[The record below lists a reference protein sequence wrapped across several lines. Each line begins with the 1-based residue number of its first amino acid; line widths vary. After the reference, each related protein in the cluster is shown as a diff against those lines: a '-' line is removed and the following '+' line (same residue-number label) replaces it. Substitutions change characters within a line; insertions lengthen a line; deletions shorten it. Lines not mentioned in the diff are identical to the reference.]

1 MKTLRYLMLIMAL
14 LGSLVLSAC
23 GGSGA
28 ARTDS
33 TASTDTQATAG
44 IVQGVTVPSE
54 YAGLTNPDAGN
65 ETAAQAGKA
74 IFDAN
79 CAACHGVDAK
89 GDGPAAASLDPK
101 PKDLV
106 AVESQ
111 LSDGFLFWRISEGG
125 AMKPFNSAMPAW
137 KNALSKDQIWE
148 VITYIRTLK

>member
-1 MKTLRYLMLIMAL
+1 MKTLKYLTLVIAL
-14 LGSLVLSAC
+14 FGTLVLSAC

-28 ARTDS
+28 TSADN
-33 TASTDTQATAG
+33 TANTSAQATAVV
-44 IVQGVTVPSE
+44 VQGVTVPSE

-79 CAACHGVDAK
+79 CAACHGADGK

-106 AVESQ
+106 EVQSQ